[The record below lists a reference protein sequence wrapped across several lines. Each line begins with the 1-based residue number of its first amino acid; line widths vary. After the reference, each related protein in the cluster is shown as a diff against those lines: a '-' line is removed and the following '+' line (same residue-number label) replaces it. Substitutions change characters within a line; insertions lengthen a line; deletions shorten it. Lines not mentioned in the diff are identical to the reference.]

1 MRRHKNYCFR
11 ARAACKQQLRRS
23 DDLCKSRFCGNTL
36 RDGQNALRDGQNA
49 LRDGQIAMRGGQ
61 NAMRGGQNAMR
72 GGQNAMRGGQNA
84 MRDGQNALRD
94 GQKKFLHLIAC
105 NAKSQKCKI
114 DQNNLSNFLP
124 PPPPMNLSTS
134 ILASST
140 K

>member
-49 LRDGQIAMRGGQ
+49 LRDGQIAMRD
-61 NAMRGGQNAMR
+61 
-72 GGQNAMRGGQNA
+72 GQNA

-94 GQKKFLHLIAC
+94 GQIALRGGQNAMRDGQNALRGGQNAMRDGQNKFLHVIAC
-105 NAKSQKCKI
+105 NAKSQICKS
-114 DQNNLSNFLP
+114 DQNNLSNFIP
-124 PPPPMNLSTS
+124 PL
-134 ILASST
+134 
-140 K
+140 